1 MQAAGS
7 NLVPGGGA
15 GGARIRGSPAPVAV
29 DLRIRSEL
37 RRRLLADPP
46 DLFIGVDAPDFNLG
60 LEEALKA
67 RGITTVHY
75 VRPRCGPGAASAS
88 IR

>member
-1 MQAAGS
+1 
-7 NLVPGGGA
+7 
-15 GGARIRGSPAPVAV
+15 
-29 DLRIRSEL
+29 
-37 RRRLLADPP
+37 
-46 DLFIGVDAPDFNLG
+46 VDAPDFNLG